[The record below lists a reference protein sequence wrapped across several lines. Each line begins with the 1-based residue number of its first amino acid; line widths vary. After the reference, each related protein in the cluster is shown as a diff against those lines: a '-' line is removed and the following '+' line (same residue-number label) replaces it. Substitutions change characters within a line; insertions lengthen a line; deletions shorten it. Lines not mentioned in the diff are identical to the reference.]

1 VKILEITI
9 NAKQVVLAIWTLIA
23 IAISLIIVL
32 GMGFPFT
39 VFGGSVSSGPPWW
52 LLVAAFF
59 GVLLVITLPV
69 YLLVA
74 VWGMLSKSESEQ

>member
-9 NAKQVVLAIWTLIA
+9 NTKQAVLAIWTLIA
-23 IAISLIIVL
+23 IAVSLIIVL
-32 GMGFPFT
+32 GMGFPFGF
-39 VFGGSVSSGPPWW
+39 FGVSSGPPWW
-52 LLVAAFF
+52 LLLFAFF

-74 VWGMLSKSESEQ
+74 VWGMLSKSEGEQ

>member
-9 NAKQVVLAIWTLIA
+9 NGKQAVLAIWTLIA

-32 GMGFPFT
+32 GMGFPFAF
-39 VFGGSVSSGPPWW
+39 FGASSGPPWW

-69 YLLVA
+69 FLLVA

>member
-1 VKILEITI
+1 MEITI
-9 NAKQVVLAIWTLIA
+9 NTKQAVLAIWTLIA

-32 GMGFPFT
+32 GMGFPFAF
-39 VFGGSVSSGPPWW
+39 FGVSPGPPWW

-74 VWGMLSKSESEQ
+74 AWGMLSKSESE